1 MQRKILFKA
10 KSTDTGKW
18 EEGLPNYCS
27 TDGSVT
33 KMVSYSPGSFKVFS
47 IEPGTLCQYTGFMDV
62 RGKKI
67 FENDVVRILGNDN
80 SLKKI
85 IFAEKPIYDNICE
98 DEVDKV
104 YGWFYEGYPNNS
116 VGALPLTVHDIEY
129 WEMEVVG
136 NSSDYKEEGATND

>member
-47 IEPGTLCQYTGFMDV
+47 IEPKTLCQYTG
-62 RGKKI
+62 
-67 FENDVVRILGNDN
+67 
-80 SLKKI
+80 
-85 IFAEKPIYDNICE
+85 
-98 DEVDKV
+98 
-104 YGWFYEGYPNNS
+104 
-116 VGALPLTVHDIEY
+116 
-129 WEMEVVG
+129 
-136 NSSDYKEEGATND
+136 

>member
-47 IEPGTLCQYTGFMDV
+47 IEPKTLC
-62 RGKKI
+62 
-67 FENDVVRILGNDN
+67 
-80 SLKKI
+80 
-85 IFAEKPIYDNICE
+85 
-98 DEVDKV
+98 
-104 YGWFYEGYPNNS
+104 
-116 VGALPLTVHDIEY
+116 
-129 WEMEVVG
+129 
-136 NSSDYKEEGATND
+136 

>member
-47 IEPGTLCQYTGFMDV
+47 IEPKTLCQYTGFMDAT
-62 RGKKI
+62 GKKI
-67 FENDVVRILGNDN
+67 FENDVVRILGKDSMLNR
-80 SLKKI
+80 I
-85 IFAEKPIYDNICE
+85 IFAERPIYDNICE
-98 DEVDKV
+98 EEVDKV
-104 YGWFYEGYPNNS
+104 SGWFYERYPDNAT
-116 VGALPLTVHDIEY
+116 GAVPLTAHDIENL
-129 WEMEVVG
+129 EMKVIG
-136 NSSDYKEEGATND
+136 NISDE